1 MIETI
6 DYSPAP
12 QLMHDRTVLITGAGD
27 GIGRA
32 VSLALAHQGATVVLL
47 GRTGDKLAKVSDEIV
62 SSGAP
67 QPAILEA
74 DLEKLTWDEYL
85 ALAEA
90 LKNEFGRLDGL
101 LHNAS
106 ILGDRAPIE
115 HYDPMTW
122 HRVMHVNVGAA
133 FLLTRA
139 TLDLLKQ
146 SPDPAIL
153 FTSSGVG
160 RSGRAFWGAYAVSK
174 FATEG
179 FMQVLADEMTGMRIN
194 CINPGPTRTSM
205 RAAAFPGE
213 DPKNPAEPETLVNA
227 YLYLLGPD
235 SAGISGRSFDA
246 QGAGA
251 AKPQQ
256 R

>member
-6 DYSPAP
+6 DYSPSP
-12 QLMHDRTVLITGAGD
+12 QLMQQRTILVTGAGD

-32 VSLALAHQGATVVLL
+32 VSRALADHGATVILL
-47 GRTGDKLAKVSDEIV
+47 GRTGSKLEKVSDEIV
-62 SSGAP
+62 ASGAP

-74 DLEKLTWDEYL
+74 DLEKLTWDDYL
-85 ALAEA
+85 ALAET
-90 LKNEFGRLDGL
+90 LKTEFGQLDGV
-101 LHNAS
+101 LHNAG

-139 TLDLLKQ
+139 LLDLLKE
-146 SPDPAIL
+146 SSDPAIV

-160 RSGRAFWGAYAVSK
+160 RTGRAFWGAYAVSK

-194 CINPGPTRTSM
+194 CINPGATRTSM
-205 RAAAFPGE
+205 RAAAYPGE
-213 DPKNPAEPETLVNA
+213 DPKKPADPESLVNA
-227 YLYLLGPD
+227 YLYLLGPA

-246 QGAGA
+246 QAAGA
-251 AKPQQ
+251 SKPQQ